1 MLNQFNKLY
10 QGSSLSETE
19 SRDVFAEIFKGK
31 LNEAQLSSLI
41 TALKIKGENQDE
53 IAGAALAMLDA
64 AEKFPRPQIRIGEIV
79 GTGGDCL
86 NTINISTL
94 SAIFASC
101 LGLYI
106 AKHGNRAVSSKTG
119 ASDLLKA
126 LGYNLNLTPDL
137 SAELL
142 LKEGFAFMFAQTY
155 HKAMKFAAPVRQS
168 LQTRT
173 IFNLLGPLTNPAHPD
188 YELLGVYDKE
198 LLPLMAKTLYKTGIK
213 RALCV
218 NGNGMDEIA
227 PFGITHYAELK
238 EDGTVIT
245 GFMTKETFGITDEY
259 TQDDLKG
266 GSPEDNAAIA
276 LNILKGKGTDAQ
288 NAAIAVNTSALLYL
302 ADRVSSF
309 KEGYDVALSV
319 IKSGIGLEKLCR
331 LCSYTE
337 DK

>member
-19 SRDVFAEIFKGK
+19 SRDVFAEIFKGR
-31 LNEAQLSSLI
+31 LNEAQLSSLV

-64 AEKFPRPQIRIGEIV
+64 AEKFPRPQIKIGEIV

-94 SAIFASC
+94 SAIIASC

-126 LGYNLNLTPDL
+126 LGYNLNLSPDL
-137 SAELL
+137 SASLL

-259 TQDDLKG
+259 TQEDLKG
-266 GSPEDNAAIA
+266 GSPEDNATIA
-276 LNILKGKGTDAQ
+276 LNILQGKGTAAQ

-302 ADRVSSF
+302 ANRVSSF
-309 KEGYDVALSV
+309 KDGFDMALAA
-319 IKSGIGLEKLCR
+319 IKSGIGIKKLYRLRSYNEEK
-331 LCSYTE
+331 
-337 DK
+337 

>member
-64 AEKFPRPQIRIGEIV
+64 AEKFPRPQIKIGEIV

-94 SAIFASC
+94 SAIIASC

-126 LGYNLNLTPDL
+126 LGYNLNLTPDS
-137 SAELL
+137 SASLL

-245 GFMTKETFGITDEY
+245 GFMTKETFGISKEFC
-259 TQDDLKG
+259 QDDLKG
-266 GSPEDNAAIA
+266 GTPEDNAAIA
-276 LNILKGKGTDAQ
+276 LNILQGKGTAAQ
-288 NAAIAVNTSALLYL
+288 NAAIGVNTSALLYL
-302 ADRVSSF
+302 AGRVSSF
-309 KEGYDVALSV
+309 KEGYDLAISA
-319 IKSGIGLEKLCR
+319 IKSGMGIKKLYSLR
-331 LCSYTE
+331 SFNE
-337 DK
+337 GK

>member
-1 MLNQFNKLY
+1 MLTQFNKLY
-10 QGSSLSETE
+10 QGNSLSETE
-19 SRDVFAEIFKGK
+19 SRDVFAEIFKGR
-31 LNEAQLSSLI
+31 LNEAQLSSLV

-64 AEKFPRPQIRIGEIV
+64 AEKFPRPQIKIGEIV

-94 SAIFASC
+94 SAIIASC

-126 LGYNLNLTPDL
+126 LGYNLNLSPDL
-137 SAELL
+137 SASLL

-259 TQDDLKG
+259 TQEDLKG
-266 GSPEDNAAIA
+266 GSPEDNATIA
-276 LNILKGKGTDAQ
+276 LNILQGKGTAAQ

-302 ADRVSSF
+302 ANRVSSF
-309 KEGYDVALSV
+309 KEGYDMALAA
-319 IKSGIGLEKLCR
+319 IKSGIGIKKLYSLRSYNEEK
-331 LCSYTE
+331 
-337 DK
+337 

>member
-142 LKEGFAFMFAQTY
+142 LKEGFTFMFAQTY

-309 KEGYDVALSV
+309 KEGYDAALSV

>member
-10 QGSSLSETE
+10 QGNSLSETE
-19 SRDVFAEIFKGK
+19 SRDVFAEIFKGR
-31 LNEAQLSSLI
+31 LNEAQLSSLV

-64 AEKFPRPQIRIGEIV
+64 AEKFPRPQIKIGEIV
-79 GTGGDCL
+79 GTGGDFL

-94 SAIFASC
+94 SAIIASC

-126 LGYNLNLTPDL
+126 LGYNLNLSPDL
-137 SAELL
+137 SASLL

-259 TQDDLKG
+259 TQEDLKG
-266 GSPEDNAAIA
+266 GSPEDNATIA
-276 LNILKGKGTDAQ
+276 LNILQGKGTAAQ

-302 ADRVSSF
+302 ANRVSSF
-309 KEGYDVALSV
+309 KEGYDMALAA
-319 IKSGIGLEKLCR
+319 IKSGIGIKKLYSLRSYNEEK
-331 LCSYTE
+331 
-337 DK
+337 

>member
-198 LLPLMAKTLYKTGIK
+198 
-213 RALCV
+213 
-218 NGNGMDEIA
+218 N
-227 PFGITHYAELK
+227 
-238 EDGTVIT
+238 
-245 GFMTKETFGITDEY
+245 
-259 TQDDLKG
+259 
-266 GSPEDNAAIA
+266 
-276 LNILKGKGTDAQ
+276 
-288 NAAIAVNTSALLYL
+288 
-302 ADRVSSF
+302 
-309 KEGYDVALSV
+309 
-319 IKSGIGLEKLCR
+319 
-331 LCSYTE
+331 
-337 DK
+337 

>member
-1 MLNQFNKLY
+1 
-10 QGSSLSETE
+10 
-19 SRDVFAEIFKGK
+19 
-31 LNEAQLSSLI
+31 
-41 TALKIKGENQDE
+41 
-53 IAGAALAMLDA
+53 
-64 AEKFPRPQIRIGEIV
+64 
-79 GTGGDCL
+79 
-86 NTINISTL
+86 
-94 SAIFASC
+94 
-101 LGLYI
+101 
-106 AKHGNRAVSSKTG
+106 
-119 ASDLLKA
+119 
-126 LGYNLNLTPDL
+126 
-137 SAELL
+137 
-142 LKEGFAFMFAQTY
+142 MFAQTY

-309 KEGYDVALSV
+309 KEGYDAALSV

-337 DK
+337 VK

>member
-302 ADRVSSF
+302 ADCVSSF

>member
-155 HKAMKFAAPVRQS
+155 HKAMKIAAPVRQS